1 MKKGI
6 FVSVLALGV
15 ILPLIVSAAWWPF
28 SMMKNRGNDDAK
40 IKELREKSGL
50 SITPNNRP
58 KSGVEVSIEC
68 VANLID
74 TREVGFASAWITYT
88 TAESTALSIRR
99 VDLAA
104 AWKVADVK
112 ARNTAVQEAGSKY
125 SKAHKL
131 AAQNYRDS
139 VKTAHVAYETAKKT
153 CKILPTNDAKELVP
167 TPELN

>member
-1 MKKGI
+1 MKKSI
-6 FVSVLALGV
+6 FASVLVLGV

-28 SMMKNRGNDDAK
+28 SMMGNRGNNDAK
-40 IKELREKSGL
+40 IKELRDRAGVSVTPSNKVKSGAD
-50 SITPNNRP
+50 I
-58 KSGVEVSIEC
+58 SIEC
-68 VANLID
+68 VANLVD

-104 AWKVADVK
+104 AWKIADVK
-112 ARNTAVQEAGSKY
+112 TRNTAVQAAGSKY

-139 VKTAHVAYETAKKT
+139 VKTAQVAYETAKRT